1 MSWEP
6 HKQLL
11 SFEKHSLVHFSSDL
25 CRTQS
30 LISFISPLNCY
41 LWKRVFPDSLYLKHT
56 WYPHLCH
63 NISAS
68 LHPTL
73 HFCSIFQLPFH
84 YILCLLSSVNTV
96 YCLRSSFTEPAA
108 PASCSL
114 LTPSTCQ
121 GTTTWE
127 ACSEYLL
134 NKWMIVEQSR
144 DCNPR
149 LSASK
154 IHALFHSTTQNS
166 KAHNS
171 VAVTSLSVQFS
182 RSVVS
187 ESLRP
192 HGLQHAR
199 PLCPS
204 PTLGVYPN
212 ACLSSPSPPTFNPS
226 QGLFKWVSPSHQ
238 VVKVLEF
245 QLQYQSF
252 QWTLRT
258 DFLQNRLVGSPCS
271 PRDSQDSSPTPQLK
285 SINSSALSFLY
296 SSTRISIHDHRL
308 D

>member
-1 MSWEP
+1 MWKGNFSKGPSKLHSNSVQYGALTGLRDVLRAPQAALDLWGTLSGP
-6 HKQLL
+6 FLLWSLQDTISYFIYISTQLL
-11 SFEKHSLVHFSSDL
+11 PLEEGFS
-25 CRTQS
+25 RFP
-30 LISFISPLNCY
+30 IS
-41 LWKRVFPDSLYLKHT
+41 KA
-56 WYPHLCH
+56 HLD
-63 NISAS
+63 ILTSAITS
-68 LHPTL
+68 LHPFIPL
-73 HFCSIFQLPFH
+73 YFFCSIFQLPFH

-166 KAHNS
+166 KAHSS

-204 PTLGVYPN
+204 PTPGAYSNSCP
-212 ACLSSPSPPTFNPS
+212 SSQWCHPTISTSVVP
-226 QGLFKWVSPSHQ
+226 VSSCP
-238 VVKVLEF
+238 
-245 QLQYQSF
+245 QSF
-252 QWTLRT
+252 PASWS
-258 DFLQNRLVGSPCS
+258 FPM
-271 PRDSQDSSPTPQLK
+271 SQFFISGGQ
-285 SINSSALSFLY
+285 SIGISASASVLPVNIQDWFPLGL
-296 SSTRISIHDHRL
+296 TG
-308 D
+308 

>member
-1 MSWEP
+1 MSWELP
-6 HKQLL
+6 RQLL
-11 SFEKHSLVHFSSDL
+11 TFEEHSLVHFSSDL

-154 IHALFHSTTQNS
+154 IHAIPEVAHRIAHSGFALVLLSLGKEKLLLNWS
-166 KAHNS
+166 KLHILVLS
-171 VAVTSLSVQFS
+171 SSKSTGSYLVTSYVAL
-182 RSVVS
+182 
-187 ESLRP
+187 
-192 HGLQHAR
+192 
-199 PLCPS
+199 
-204 PTLGVYPN
+204 Y
-212 ACLSSPSPPTFNPS
+212 
-226 QGLFKWVSPSHQ
+226 
-238 VVKVLEF
+238 
-245 QLQYQSF
+245 
-252 QWTLRT
+252 
-258 DFLQNRLVGSPCS
+258 GSPN
-271 PRDSQDSSPTPQLK
+271 
-285 SINSSALSFLY
+285 NSGSYAI
-296 SSTRISIHDHRL
+296 RKIRK
-308 D
+308 